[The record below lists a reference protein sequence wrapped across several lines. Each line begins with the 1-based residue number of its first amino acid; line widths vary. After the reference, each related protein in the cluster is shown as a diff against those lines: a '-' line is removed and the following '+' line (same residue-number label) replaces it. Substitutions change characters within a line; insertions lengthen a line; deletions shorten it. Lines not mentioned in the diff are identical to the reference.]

1 VDVMEG
7 RGSVGTSGEARKG
20 RTEGKQERAMRE
32 RGSSARVMSPQAK
45 TVTHGQCSQAR
56 NVEYCR
62 PCGPAETR
70 THSRLEHHTGRGS
83 PG

>member
-1 VDVMEG
+1 VDG
-7 RGSVGTSGEARKG
+7 LQGIGCVGTSGEARKG
-20 RTEGKQERAMRE
+20 RTEGKQEEAMRE
-32 RGSSARVMSPQAK
+32 SGSSAQVISPRAK
-45 TVTHGQCSQAR
+45 TVTPGQGSQAR

-62 PCGPAETR
+62 PCGRAETR